1 HFIVDSLNNTIK
13 TFKKQYDRLTRVA
26 EGVGIYRVK
35 QGKNEMFINEQEEV
49 IVEIESHPFRNE
61 ITFNTDFII
70 VRQGSRERY
79 YDLTGKEFRE

>member
-1 HFIVDSLNNTIK
+1 MAEKSNLN
-13 TFKKQYDRLTRVA
+13 R
-26 EGVGIYRVK
+26 
-35 QGKNEMFINEQEEV
+35 EV
-49 IVEIESHPFRNE
+49 TDFLDELKHPFRNE